1 MNLDPKMPVMNVG
14 NRQNPSYLPVEVCMV
29 EQGQPA
35 GAKLSGDQTRH
46 MLNFAVRTPALNAGS
61 VVNRGNR
68 VLGLAGQNPTLVG
81 VGLVIDIDAMR
92 N

>member
-14 NRQNPSYLPVEVCMV
+14 TRQNPSYLPVEVCMV
-29 EQGQPA
+29 EPGQPA

-61 VVNRGNR
+61 VVNRGSR
-68 VLGLAGQNPTLVG
+68 VLGFAEQSPTLVS
-81 VGLVIDIDAMR
+81 VGLITDIAAMC